1 MVRTQEVR
9 DSRVMESHAELQQ
22 EQEQEQGTRREKKK
36 GRGGRV
42 CTVVSDGQDSRSQR

>member
-22 EQEQEQGTRREKKK
+22 AAGAGKKK
-36 GRGGRV
+36 RRRGGEGRQ
-42 CTVVSDGQDSRSQR
+42 CTVGSDGQDSRSL

>member
-22 EQEQEQGTRREKKK
+22 AAGAGARA
-36 GRGGRV
+36 GM
-42 CTVVSDGQDSRSQR
+42 